1 MRRKIVAGNWKM
13 NNDQNESNILI
24 NAVIEKNSEN
34 SSCNIYV
41 SPSFPFLKDA
51 VLTCSKSNIKV
62 LSQNVSHLTNGALTG
77 DVSCT
82 MLKSIGINSVIIG
95 HSERRTI
102 FGESDDIL
110 LKKLKICLENN
121 LEVFFC
127 IGEEIEARNNNKHF
141 SVIENQLNETVFM
154 LEKIDPKNLVIAY
167 EPVWAIGTGLTAS
180 PEQAQEMHKFI
191 RQKFTEKFSESISSN
206 LSIIYGGS
214 VKPSSAKNIFN
225 QPDVDGGLIGGASL
239 NANDFSDIINSI

>member
-24 NAVIEKNSEN
+24 RSVIEQNSKNN
-34 SSCNIYV
+34 SCNIYV

-51 VLTCSKSNIKV
+51 VLNCSKSNIKV

-82 MLKSIGINSVIIG
+82 MLKSIGVNSVIIG
-95 HSERRTI
+95 HSERRKI

-110 LKKLKICLENN
+110 LKKLKICLQNN

-127 IGEEIEARNNNKHF
+127 IGEEIDARNNNKHF

-154 LEKIDPKNLVIAY
+154 FGEIDPANLVIAY

-180 PEQAQEMHKFI
+180 PQQAQEMHKFI
-191 RQKFTEKFSESISSN
+191 RQIFTEKFSESISCN
-206 LSIIYGGS
+206 LSIVYGGS
-214 VKPSSAKNIFN
+214 VKPSSAKNIFS

-239 NANDFSDIINSI
+239 NVNDFSNIINSI

>member
-13 NNDQNESNILI
+13 NNDQSESNILI
-24 NAVIEKNSEN
+24 HSIIEKNSEN

-102 FGESDDIL
+102 FGESNEVL
-110 LKKLKICLENN
+110 LKKIKICLENN

-167 EPVWAIGTGLTAS
+167 EPVWANRNWFNCKSRT
-180 PEQAQEMHKFI
+180 
-191 RQKFTEKFSESISSN
+191 SSRD
-206 LSIIYGGS
+206 
-214 VKPSSAKNIFN
+214 A
-225 QPDVDGGLIGGASL
+225 
-239 NANDFSDIINSI
+239 

>member
-13 NNDQNESNILI
+13 NNNQSESNILI
-24 NAVIEKNSEN
+24 HSIIEKNSEN

-62 LSQNVSHLTNGALTG
+62 LSQNVSHLTDGALTG

-102 FGESDDIL
+102 FGESNEVL
-110 LKKLKICLENN
+110 LKKIKRMFEEYRVPDKYCGRQRGKFMWINGQKIELPDNDPG
-121 LEVFFC
+121 
-127 IGEEIEARNNNKHF
+127 GEHE
-141 SVIENQLNETVFM
+141 
-154 LEKIDPKNLVIAY
+154 
-167 EPVWAIGTGLTAS
+167 
-180 PEQAQEMHKFI
+180 
-191 RQKFTEKFSESISSN
+191 
-206 LSIIYGGS
+206 
-214 VKPSSAKNIFN
+214 
-225 QPDVDGGLIGGASL
+225 
-239 NANDFSDIINSI
+239 